1 MYIFVVTKVLIFV
14 EIGYG
19 KSKMIQCF
27 LNRKYSNDISIIIKS
42 FINIKMY

>member
-27 LNRKYSNDISIIIKS
+27 LNRKC
-42 FINIKMY
+42 NIPMKFQLSLNHLLI